1 MQSKTLWGG
10 CLATAIFLSSN
21 AVALADI
28 GFRQVSASQSQ
39 GQGGKDVPTLEVSPV
54 WGLTISF
61 IKTNELV
68 QQVRIGDP
76 ARVLVDFDAPLVG
89 GDARPQI
96 QGNTQG
102 RTMNGA
108 SVIYL
113 RQIGEP
119 LKIHNRLTRSAKK
132 SNKIPLTVITIDRS
146 NQRKLYQFVLV
157 LGKETKYSTVEVVPD
172 SQLPRSAPS
181 AAPNSSGATVAT
193 VPSGDVAQQFAKG
206 LAIANK
212 NNIVVPASPLDQRL
226 QVVLQLLQKG
236 ETLETAAQKAD
247 VPLSVVQQI
256 MLLKS

>member
-1 MQSKTLWGG
+1 MQPKTLWGG

-21 AVALADI
+21 AVVLADI
-28 GFRQVSASQSQ
+28 GFRQVSVSQSQ

-76 ARVLVDFDAPLVG
+76 ARILVDFDAPLVG
-89 GDARPQI
+89 DNRPQI

-172 SQLPRSAPS
+172 SQTPRSAPTGT
-181 AAPNSSGATVAT
+181 PSSSSATVAT
-193 VPSGDVAQQFAKG
+193 ASGAELAQQFAKG

-226 QVVLQLLQKG
+226 QLVLQLLQKG